1 MILFVLFIISFKVLL
16 VSKRKLFQGNVL
28 VSFLTD
34 QYLFIHRLKV
44 YLEVSYLGHVINS
57 FWSI

>member
-1 MILFVLFIISFKVLL
+1 MILFVLLIISFKVLL

-57 FWSI
+57 F